1 MEDNGDRKRNLFGG
15 ASSRKFR
22 FAKGLRINRTQTEIL
37 LWEKLRAK
45 RLGGFK
51 FRQQHPFGRFVLD
64 FYCHSEK
71 LSIEID
77 GEIHKIDG
85 NVEYD
90 ALRTKMIKE
99 EGIKEIRFSNQEV
112 LNEIEEVTNKILQ
125 RLKKSKKERE

>member
-1 MEDNGDRKRNLFGG
+1 MEDNGDRIRNLYGG

-22 FAKGLRINRTQTEIL
+22 FASGLRTQRTKTEIL

-77 GEIHKIDG
+77 GEIHKEND
-85 NVEYD
+85 NEEYD
-90 ALRTKMIKE
+90 ALRTKMLKE
-99 EGIKEIRFSNQEV
+99 EGIQEMRFTNQEI
-112 LNEIEEVTNKILQ
+112 LNNIEEVTQRILQ
-125 RLKKSKKERE
+125 KLKDTE

>member
-1 MEDNGDRKRNLFGG
+1 MEDNGDRKRNLYGG

-22 FAKGLRINRTQTEIL
+22 FAKGLRMERTKTEIL

-64 FYCHSEK
+64 FYCHSAK

-77 GEIHKIDG
+77 GEIHKADG
-85 NVEYD
+85 NEEYD
-90 ALRTKMIKE
+90 ALRTKILKD
-99 EGIKEIRFSNQEV
+99 EGIREIRFTNQEI
-112 LNEIEEVTNKILQ
+112 LNEIEKVTRKILQ
-125 RLKKSKKERE
+125 ELNKLKGE